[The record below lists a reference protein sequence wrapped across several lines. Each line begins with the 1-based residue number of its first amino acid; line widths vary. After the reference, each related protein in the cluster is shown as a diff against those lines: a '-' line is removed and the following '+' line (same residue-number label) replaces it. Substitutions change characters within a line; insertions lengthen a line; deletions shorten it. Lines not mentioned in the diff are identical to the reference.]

1 MIGALREI
9 FFQNDFV
16 VKVKGSFCIVMSG
29 WIVIFRLLR
38 NHVVFPKE
46 KLKNLLSRKKS
57 IDYRF
62 LHFLLCYVVTYQI
75 DSQVYQYLFGGY
87 RLCLS
92 LVGTKYSDS
101 SPW

>member
-38 NHVVFPKE
+38 NHVVFPKD
-46 KLKNLLSRKKS
+46 
-57 IDYRF
+57 I
-62 LHFLLCYVVTYQI
+62 VTSGEVRRR
-75 DSQVYQYLFGGY
+75 DS
-87 RLCLS
+87 
-92 LVGTKYSDS
+92 
-101 SPW
+101 